1 MADVTYIVSCLIA
14 SHLMARIAP
23 TELKTALAGAILEA
37 SFARF
42 KILMAAFNAEIALA
56 WFSYER
62 TVGSKE

>member
-1 MADVTYIVSCLIA
+1 
-14 SHLMARIAP
+14 MARIAP